1 MHVKH
6 LGGGLRIR
14 GLAVYWFIRAG
25 PVDDIARRHIVT
37 VLQKLQVRQSE
48 IRERLNALLAVEERS
63 EEERGE
69 LETLTTEGQA
79 LEPEIRAAIVASGDG
94 PELRVEGDAEGREL
108 RALIDGSN
116 AGEVFAAAVDHG
128 APEGRTAE
136 LQQHFKLAQ
145 NAVPLVL
152 LEQRAVA
159 SVPAAIESTTA
170 PAVMPVFATGDAA
183 FLGVRMASVGVGAAV
198 FPVLTSRPTVG
209 GPHKGDTAVAVT
221 DGVFTAA
228 SLEPGRLQASF
239 EYRRSDAA
247 RFGDLDRSLR
257 SALSEGLSE
266 ALDKEVIDQIVTD
279 VARTDATAEN
289 TFATYRS
296 VLVYG
301 RLDGRYAKMESDVR
315 ILMGSA
321 TAVHASG
328 EYRGNNA
335 DDSAIDSLRRISGG
349 VRISAHVAGPGN
361 TNKQDAI
368 VRRGSDE
375 AAVAAL
381 WAGVT
386 LIPDEVTGAKTG
398 KIILTAVLQAAFKV
412 TRTAGFARIQTQ
424 HA

>member
-1 MHVKH
+1 MT
-6 LGGGLRIR
+6 
-14 GLAVYWFIRAG
+14 A
-25 PVDDIARRHIVT
+25 
-37 VLQKLQVRQSE
+37 LQKLQVRQSE
-48 IRERLNALLAVEERS
+48 IRERLNALLAIEERS
-63 EEERGE
+63 DEERGE

-79 LEPEIRAAIVASGDG
+79 LEPSIRAAIVANGDG
-94 PELRVEGDAEGREL
+94 PELRVEGDQEGREL

-116 AGEVFAAAVDHG
+116 AGEVFAAVVDHG
-128 APEGRTAE
+128 APDGRTAE
-136 LQQHFKLAQ
+136 LQQHFKLAH

-159 SVPAAIESTTA
+159 SVPADIESTTA

-198 FPVLTSRPTVG
+198 FPVLTSRPNVG
-209 GPHKGDTAVAVT
+209 GPHKADQNVAVT
-221 DGVFTAA
+221 DGVFTAD
-228 SLEPGRLQASF
+228 SLDPGLLQASF

-266 ALDKEVIDQIVTD
+266 ALDKEVIDQIVSD
-279 VARTDATAEN
+279 VARVDATAVD

-296 VLVYG
+296 RLVYG
-301 RLDGRYAKMESDVR
+301 LLDGRYAKMEGDLR
-315 ILMGSA
+315 ILMGA
-321 TAVHASG
+321 VTAVDASG
-328 EYRGNNA
+328 LYRGNTA
-335 DDSAIDSLRRISGG
+335 DDSAIDTLRRISGG
-349 VRISAHVAGPGN
+349 VRISAHVAAVNG
-361 TNKQDAI
+361 NKQDAI

-381 WAGVT
+381 WADVT